1 MLGDRIKKLREQEG
15 LLQREVA
22 SRLGISQQAVARWE
36 KGKTEPDSATL
47 VRLAEIFGC
56 SVDYLLGKTNIR
68 TPIETIAAHHDGDE
82 FTEEELEAIEEF
94 KEFVRSRRKQKS
106 E

>member
-1 MLGDRIKKLREQEG
+1 MLGKRLKTLREEK
-15 LLQREVA
+15 
-22 SRLGISQQAVARWE
+22 GITQQQLATVINLSQQTIGHYEVGRA
-36 KGKTEPDSATL
+36 KPDVDTL
-47 VRLAEIFGC
+47 DRLADYFNV

-68 TPIETIAAHHDGDE
+68 TPIVTIAAHHDGDD

-94 KEFVRSRRKQKS
+94 KEFVRSRRNKK